1 MPFIA
6 SAVVASLLAA
16 LAARAMPMLESRA
29 PHFAEI
35 IQPSEPLIVRNSTG
49 GNTTFLLTYRNG
61 ERADGTTAN
70 VALVNDT
77 GSYTVAEGLQFID
90 NWYTVNQTISL
101 PADLADGDYS
111 LSVEEVYETN
121 VESQTMVSITFSRNA
136 NATVPTS
143 SPSASSQTSPTA
155 SAYLGNAPET
165 PAGTVAANTQP
176 ETSSI
181 GRLASALAA
190 LTQA

>member
-61 ERADGTTAN
+61 VRRALNLCSSRFPLTCSLCNFRREPTK
-70 VALVNDT
+70 L
-77 GSYTVAEGLQFID
+77 LQ
-90 NWYTVNQTISL
+90 
-101 PADLADGDYS
+101 
-111 LSVEEVYETN
+111 
-121 VESQTMVSITFSRNA
+121 M
-136 NATVPTS
+136 
-143 SPSASSQTSPTA
+143 
-155 SAYLGNAPET
+155 
-165 PAGTVAANTQP
+165 
-176 ETSSI
+176 
-181 GRLASALAA
+181 
-190 LTQA
+190 